1 MERRAA
7 VKTDWE
13 TKEMPK
19 RHAEFT
25 MERKFTPEE
34 VENLRFGNVP
44 QAMED
49 KWFVYMEGD
58 TLFAHRS
65 WTGYCIYIVEFDFE
79 KGVHKVTANRN
90 AGQYSCTDTEEDK
103 AELNGGCSHGTT
115 TTASGWTRRHGHW
128 KEKNDLFFQSF
139 LSKGR
144 GADPRPVFYVEFS
157 NALKFLCSH

>member
-7 VKTDWE
+7 VKGDWE

-65 WTGYCIYIVEFDFE
+65 WTGYCIYRVKFDF
-79 KGVHKVTANRN
+79 GSGRHRVTVNRDP
-90 AGQYSCTDTEEDK
+90 AQYTCTDESVDWEL
-103 AELNGGCSHGTT
+103 LNGLLDSWC
-115 TTASGWTRRHGHW
+115 
-128 KEKNDLFFQSF
+128 
-139 LSKGR
+139 
-144 GADPRPVFYVEFS
+144 
-157 NALKFLCSH
+157 

>member
-7 VKTDWE
+7 VKSDWE

-34 VENLRFGNVP
+34 VESLRFGNVP

-103 AELNGGCSHGTT
+103 AELNALLDWWVQPWYDYYGEWVDETT
-115 TTASGWTRRHGHW
+115 R
-128 KEKNDLFFQSF
+128 
-139 LSKGR
+139 
-144 GADPRPVFYVEFS
+144 
-157 NALKFLCSH
+157 ALERKK